1 MLKKFFDLI
10 GLIEDR
16 FLKKF
21 IVLVFLS
28 LLSAPIEILG
38 LGLIIPI
45 FVSLSGGENEIL
57 IFLKNYFHFEDK
69 NEIIIFLIFSFL
81 FLNLFRFC
89 FIFYLNNEQLK
100 FRNILTENISSSLF
114 QRYLYLNFNKFKKTN
129 PEVLSKNLIYEVSE
143 IVNNGIYQIILI
155 ITDLI
160 VLSSIV
166 FFLMYQN
173 FEVTLILI
181 LTLSFLFFTYIFFLK
196 NKIKA
201 LSNLKF
207 EMMSHRYSR
216 AYEGLQSYIDI
227 RLNKNEKV
235 FLDTYSKDS
244 YNFFNSTRKLTLT
257 QIMPR
262 YFFELV
268 LIFFGSVLILA
279 SYKNNIEV
287 NKLFSLL
294 ALYGFASLRLIPLIS
309 RLVFSINASSIAH
322 VSFSKLKTDLK
333 IKQIINLN

>member
-1 MLKKFFDLI
+1 MK
-10 GLIEDR
+10 
-16 FLKKF
+16 
-21 IVLVFLS
+21 
-28 LLSAPIEILG
+28 LL
-38 LGLIIPI
+38 
-45 FVSLSGGENEIL
+45 F
-57 IFLKNYFHFEDK
+57 
-69 NEIIIFLIFSFL
+69 FLIFSFL

-227 RLNKNEKV
+227 RLNKNKKV
-235 FLDTYSKDS
+235 FLDTYSK
-244 YNFFNSTRKLTLT
+244 FL
-257 QIMPR
+257 
-262 YFFELV
+262 
-268 LIFFGSVLILA
+268 
-279 SYKNNIEV
+279 
-287 NKLFSLL
+287 
-294 ALYGFASLRLIPLIS
+294 
-309 RLVFSINASSIAH
+309 
-322 VSFSKLKTDLK
+322 
-333 IKQIINLN
+333 

>member
-114 QRYLYLNFNKFKKTN
+114 QRYLYLNFNKFKN
-129 PEVLSKNLIYEVSE
+129 
-143 IVNNGIYQIILI
+143 
-155 ITDLI
+155 
-160 VLSSIV
+160 
-166 FFLMYQN
+166 
-173 FEVTLILI
+173 
-181 LTLSFLFFTYIFFLK
+181 
-196 NKIKA
+196 
-201 LSNLKF
+201 
-207 EMMSHRYSR
+207 
-216 AYEGLQSYIDI
+216 
-227 RLNKNEKV
+227 
-235 FLDTYSKDS
+235 
-244 YNFFNSTRKLTLT
+244 
-257 QIMPR
+257 
-262 YFFELV
+262 
-268 LIFFGSVLILA
+268 
-279 SYKNNIEV
+279 
-287 NKLFSLL
+287 
-294 ALYGFASLRLIPLIS
+294 
-309 RLVFSINASSIAH
+309 
-322 VSFSKLKTDLK
+322 
-333 IKQIINLN
+333 